1 LVNEIS
7 LYYDAQSKKH
17 QNIMNIM
24 YGLTTILSGSVTAGG
39 SVVRSAAAADGDYI
53 ITAGY

>member
-1 LVNEIS
+1 MMHS
-7 LYYDAQSKKH
+7 QKKH
-17 QNIMNIM
+17 KNSMNIM
-24 YGLTTILSGSVTAGG
+24 YGLIILSGSVTAGG